1 MEEDTVN
8 NMTELARMTR
18 ESERMDTEL
27 SLAASLQR
35 NALPSGDEIS
45 GLLRFCYISCAIMQI

>member
-1 MEEDTVN
+1 VN